1 MERKSLS
8 SDVITRAYIDS
19 LLVEVR
25 HLDAVM
31 PSTEMTLFGKTFAT
45 PVATAALSHMH
56 NQYPDGMAAMADGAQ
71 QAGALVFSGM
81 GPKDEL
87 ERMVKT
93 GAQVIKIIKPY
104 ADRESVYD
112 KIRHAEE
119 IGCLGVGIDT
129 DHAFSRSGHHRRP
142 APALATP
149 GDCKQSLGLVGQ
161 EPDLQ
166 GVGYDVIEGMAM
178 FPLSSKELAE
188 MVKATKL
195 PFFIKGVLSRK
206 EARKCLDC
214 GVKGMVVSHHNG
226 RINCAV
232 PPLMVLPEIAEEV
245 NGEAALFVDCAIQS
259 GLDVLKCLALGAT
272 GACVGRPL
280 MGPLREKGAQGV
292 REVIEGITNDLRYTM
307 AMTAS
312 PDLMHIDPSLVRL
325 AKHTW

>member
-45 PVATAALSHMH
+45 PVATAALSHMG
-56 NQYPDGMAAMADGAQ
+56 NQYPDGMAAMADGAN
-71 QAGALVFSGM
+71 QAGALCFSGM
-81 GPKDEL
+81 GPQEEL
-87 ERMVKT
+87 ERMVAT

-104 ADRESVYD
+104 ADRDSVYA

-119 IGCLGVGIDT
+119 IGCLAVGIDT
-129 DHAFSRSGHHRRP
+129 DHAFDRRH
-142 APALATP
+142 
-149 GDCKQSLGLVGQ
+149 
-161 EPDLQ
+161 
-166 GVGYDVIEGMAM
+166 GYDCIEGMEM
-178 FPLSSKELAE
+178 FPLSSAELKD
-188 MVKATKL
+188 MVASTKL

-226 RINCAV
+226 RIDTAV

-245 NGEAALFVDCAIQS
+245 KGEAALFVDCAIQS
-259 GLDVLKCLALGAT
+259 GLDVFKCLALGAT

-280 MGPLREKGAQGV
+280 MQPLREKGAEGV
-292 REVIEGITNDLRYTM
+292 RGVIEGVTTDLRYAM

-312 PDLMHIDPSLVRL
+312 ADIRSIDPGIVRL

>member
-31 PSTEMTLFGKTFAT
+31 PSTEMELFGKTFAT
-45 PVATAALSHMH
+45 PVATAALSHMA
-56 NQYPDGMAAMADGAQ
+56 NQYPDGMAAMAEGAN

-81 GPKDEL
+81 GSKDEL

-119 IGCLGVGIDT
+119 IGCLAVGIDT
-129 DHAFSRSGHHRRP
+129 DHAFSRG
-142 APALATP
+142 
-149 GDCKQSLGLVGQ
+149 
-161 EPDLQ
+161 
-166 GVGYDVIEGMAM
+166 GYDVIEGMPM
-178 FPLSSKELAE
+178 FPLSSKELAD

-195 PFFIKGVLSRK
+195 PFFIKGVLSRV
-206 EARKCLDC
+206 EARKCIDC

-226 RINCAV
+226 RIDTAV

-259 GLDVLKCLALGAT
+259 GLDVFKCLALGAT

-280 MGPLREKGAQGV
+280 MQPLREKGAAGV
-292 REVIEGITNDLRYTM
+292 RGVIEGITADLRYSM

-312 PDLMHIDPSLVRL
+312 PDVDHIDPSLVRL

>member
-1 MERKSLS
+1 MERKSIS

-45 PVATAALSHMH
+45 PVATAALSHMA
-56 NQYPDGMAAMADGAQ
+56 NQYPDGMAAMADGAN

-87 ERMVKT
+87 ERMVAT

-104 ADRESVYD
+104 ADRDSVYD

-129 DHAFSRSGHHRRP
+129 DHALSRG
-142 APALATP
+142 
-149 GDCKQSLGLVGQ
+149 
-161 EPDLQ
+161 
-166 GVGYDVIEGMAM
+166 GYDVIEGMEM
-178 FPLSSKELAE
+178 FPLSSAELAD

-226 RINCAV
+226 RIDTAV

-245 NGEAALFVDCAIQS
+245 KGEADLFVDCAIQS

-280 MGPLREKGAQGV
+280 MQPLREKGAEGV
-292 REVIEGITNDLRYTM
+292 RGVIENITTDLRYNM

-312 PDLMHIDPSLVRL
+312 PDVKSVDPTIIRL

>member
-1 MERKSLS
+1 MERKSIS

-31 PSTEMTLFGKTFAT
+31 PSTEMTVFGKTFAT
-45 PVATAALSHMH
+45 PVATAALSHMA
-56 NQYPDGMAAMADGAQ
+56 NQYPDGMAAMADGANL
-71 QAGALVFSGM
+71 AGALVFSGM

-87 ERMVKT
+87 ERMVNT
-93 GAQVIKIIKPY
+93 GASVVKIIKPY
-104 ADRESVYD
+104 ADRDSVYD

-119 IGCLGVGIDT
+119 IGCLAVGIDT
-129 DHAFSRSGHHRRP
+129 DHAFDRRH
-142 APALATP
+142 
-149 GDCKQSLGLVGQ
+149 
-161 EPDLQ
+161 
-166 GVGYDVIEGMAM
+166 GYDVIEGMEM
-178 FPLSSKELAE
+178 FPLSSAELKD

-195 PFFIKGVLSRK
+195 PFVIKGVLSRK

-226 RINCAV
+226 RLECAV

-245 NGEAALFVDCAIQS
+245 RGEAALFVDCAIQS
-259 GLDVLKCLALGAT
+259 GMDVFKALALGAT

-280 MGPLREKGAQGV
+280 MPQLREKGAQGV

-312 PDLMHIDPSLVRL
+312 PDVQHIDPSVVRL

>member
-1 MERKSLS
+1 MERKTQS
-8 SDVITRAYIDS
+8 SDFITRAYIDS

-45 PVATAALSHMH
+45 PVATAALSHMAGT
-56 NQYPDGMAAMADGAQ
+56 YPDGMAAMADGATR
-71 QAGALVFSGM
+71 AGALTFSGM

-87 ERMVKT
+87 ERMVDT
-93 GAQVIKIIKPY
+93 GASVIKIIKPY

-119 IGCLGVGIDT
+119 IGCLAVGIDT
-129 DHAFSRSGHHRRP
+129 DHAFDRRH
-142 APALATP
+142 
-149 GDCKQSLGLVGQ
+149 
-161 EPDLQ
+161 
-166 GVGYDVIEGMAM
+166 GYDVIEGMEM
-178 FPLSSKELAE
+178 FPLSSAELKD
-188 MVKATKL
+188 MVAATKL
-195 PFFIKGVLSRK
+195 PFFIKGVLSRR

-226 RINCAV
+226 RLECAV

-245 NGEAALFVDCAIQS
+245 KGEAALFVDCAIQS
-259 GLDVLKCLALGAT
+259 GLDVFKCLALGAT

-280 MGPLREKGAQGV
+280 MQPLKERGPEGV
-292 REVIEGITNDLRYTM
+292 RDTIAAITNDLRYAM

-312 PDLMHIDPSLVRL
+312 SDVSHIDPSIVRL

>member
-1 MERKSLS
+1 MERKSIS

-45 PVATAALSHMH
+45 PVATAALSHMG
-56 NQYPDGMAAMADGAQ
+56 NQYPDGMAAMADGAN

-81 GPKDEL
+81 GPKEEL
-87 ERMVKT
+87 ERMVAT

-104 ADRESVYD
+104 EDRQSVYD

-119 IGCLGVGIDT
+119 SGCLGVGIDT
-129 DHAFSRSGHHRRP
+129 DHAFSRG
-142 APALATP
+142 
-149 GDCKQSLGLVGQ
+149 
-161 EPDLQ
+161 
-166 GVGYDVIEGMAM
+166 GYDEIEGMKM
-178 FPLSSKELAE
+178 FPLSSAELAD

-226 RINCAV
+226 RIDTAV

-245 NGEAALFVDCAIQS
+245 NGEAVLFVDCAIQS

-280 MGPLREKGAQGV
+280 MKPLREQGAAGV
-292 REVIEGITNDLRYTM
+292 RDTIRSITTDLCYNM

-312 PDLMHIDPSLVRL
+312 PDVKSVDPTIIRL

>member
-1 MERKSLS
+1 MERKSIS

-45 PVATAALSHMH
+45 PVATAALSHMG
-56 NQYPDGMAAMADGAQ
+56 NQYPDGMAAMADGAN
-71 QAGALVFSGM
+71 QAGALCFSGM
-81 GPKDEL
+81 GPQDEL
-87 ERMVKT
+87 ERMVAT

-104 ADRESVYD
+104 ADRDSVYA

-119 IGCLGVGIDT
+119 IGCLAVGIDT
-129 DHAFSRSGHHRRP
+129 DHAFDRRH
-142 APALATP
+142 
-149 GDCKQSLGLVGQ
+149 
-161 EPDLQ
+161 
-166 GVGYDVIEGMAM
+166 GYDCIEGMEM
-178 FPLSSKELAE
+178 FPLSSAELKD
-188 MVKATKL
+188 MVASTKL

-226 RINCAV
+226 RIETAV

-280 MGPLREKGAQGV
+280 MQPLREKGPEGV
-292 REVIEGITNDLRYTM
+292 RETIAAITNDLRYSM

-312 PDLMHIDPSLVRL
+312 PDVKSVDPTIVHL

>member
-1 MERKSLS
+1 MERKTSS
-8 SDVITRAYIDS
+8 SDGITRAYIDS

-45 PVATAALSHMH
+45 PVATAALSHLSGT
-56 NQYPDGMAAMADGAQ
+56 YPDGMAAMAEGAN

-87 ERMVKT
+87 ERMVAT

-119 IGCLGVGIDT
+119 IGCLAVGIDT
-129 DHAFSRSGHHRRP
+129 DHAFDRRH
-142 APALATP
+142 
-149 GDCKQSLGLVGQ
+149 
-161 EPDLQ
+161 
-166 GVGYDVIEGMAM
+166 GYDVIEGMEM
-178 FPLSSKELAE
+178 YPLSSAELRD
-188 MVKATKL
+188 MVKSTKL

-214 GVKGMVVSHHNG
+214 GVQGMVVSHHNG
-226 RINCAV
+226 RLECAV

-245 NGEAALFVDCAIQS
+245 KGQAALFVDCAIQS
-259 GLDVLKCLALGAT
+259 GMDVFKALALGAT

-280 MGPLREKGAQGV
+280 MPPLKEKGPEGV
-292 REVIEGITNDLRYTM
+292 REVIANITNDLRYTM

-312 PDLMHIDPSLVRL
+312 PDVRSIDPSVVRL

>member
-45 PVATAALSHMH
+45 PVATAALSHMA
-56 NQYPDGMAAMADGAQ
+56 NQYPDGMTVMADGAN

-87 ERMVKT
+87 ERMVAT

-104 ADRESVYD
+104 ADRDSVHA

-119 IGCLGVGIDT
+119 IGCLAVGIDT
-129 DHAFSRSGHHRRP
+129 DHAFDRRH
-142 APALATP
+142 
-149 GDCKQSLGLVGQ
+149 
-161 EPDLQ
+161 
-166 GVGYDVIEGMAM
+166 GYDCIEGMEM
-178 FPLSSKELAE
+178 FPLSSAELKD
-188 MVKATKL
+188 MVASTKL

-226 RINCAV
+226 RIETAV

-280 MGPLREKGAQGV
+280 MQPLREKGPEGV
-292 REVIEGITNDLRYTM
+292 RETIAAITNDLRYSM

-312 PDLMHIDPSLVRL
+312 PDVKSVDPTIVRL

>member
-1 MERKSLS
+1 MERKSIS

-45 PVATAALSHMH
+45 PVATAALSHMG
-56 NQYPDGMAAMADGAQ
+56 NQYPDGMAAMADGAN
-71 QAGALVFSGM
+71 QAGALCFSGM
-81 GPKDEL
+81 GPQDEL
-87 ERMVKT
+87 ERMVAT

-104 ADRESVYD
+104 ADRDSVYA

-119 IGCLGVGIDT
+119 IGCLAVGIDT
-129 DHAFSRSGHHRRP
+129 DHAFDRRH
-142 APALATP
+142 
-149 GDCKQSLGLVGQ
+149 
-161 EPDLQ
+161 
-166 GVGYDVIEGMAM
+166 GYDCIEGMEM
-178 FPLSSKELAE
+178 FPLSSAELAD

-226 RINCAV
+226 RIETAV

-259 GLDVLKCLALGAT
+259 GLDVLKCLALVAT

-280 MGPLREKGAQGV
+280 MQPLREKGPEGV
-292 REVIEGITNDLRYTM
+292 RETIAAITNDLRYSM

-312 PDLMHIDPSLVRL
+312 PDVKSVDPTIVHL

>member
-25 HLDAVM
+25 HLDVVM

-45 PVATAALSHMH
+45 PVATAALSHMA
-56 NQYPDGMAAMADGAQ
+56 NQYPDGMAAMADGAN

-87 ERMVKT
+87 ERMVAT

-119 IGCLGVGIDT
+119 IGCLAVGIVT
-129 DHAFSRSGHHRRP
+129 DHAFSRSG
-142 APALATP
+142 
-149 GDCKQSLGLVGQ
+149 
-161 EPDLQ
+161 
-166 GVGYDVIEGMAM
+166 YDVIEGMEM
-178 FPLSSKELAE
+178 FPLSSKELAD
-188 MVKATKL
+188 MVKSTKL

-226 RINCAV
+226 RVDCAV

-245 NGEAALFVDCAIQS
+245 KGEAALFVDCAIQS
-259 GLDVLKCLALGAT
+259 GLDVFKCLALGAT

-280 MGPLREKGAQGV
+280 MQPLREKGAEGV
-292 REVIEGITNDLRYTM
+292 RSVMEGITADLRYTM

-312 PDLMHIDPSLVRL
+312 PDISHVDPSIVRL

>member
-45 PVATAALSHMH
+45 PVATAALSHMA
-56 NQYPDGMAAMADGAQ
+56 NQYPDGMTAMADGAN

-87 ERMVKT
+87 ERMVAT

-112 KIRHAEE
+112 KISHAEE
-119 IGCLGVGIDT
+119 VGCLAVGIDT
-129 DHAFSRSGHHRRP
+129 DHAFSRG
-142 APALATP
+142 
-149 GDCKQSLGLVGQ
+149 
-161 EPDLQ
+161 
-166 GVGYDVIEGMAM
+166 GYDVIESMKM
-178 FPLSSKELAE
+178 FPLSSKELAD

-226 RINCAV
+226 RIDTAV

-245 NGEAALFVDCAIQS
+245 KGEAALFVDCAIQS
-259 GLDVLKCLALGAT
+259 GLDVFKCLALGAT

-280 MGPLREKGAQGV
+280 MQPLREKGAEGV
-292 REVIEGITNDLRYTM
+292 RGVIEGITTDLRYAM

-312 PDLMHIDPSLVRL
+312 PDVSHIDPSIVRL

>member
-1 MERKSLS
+1 MERKTSS

-45 PVATAALSHMH
+45 PVATAALAHLA
-56 NQYPDGMAAMADGAQ
+56 NQYPDGMAAMAEGAN

-87 ERMVKT
+87 ERMVAT

-119 IGCLGVGIDT
+119 IGCLAVGIDT
-129 DHAFSRSGHHRRP
+129 DHAFDRRH
-142 APALATP
+142 
-149 GDCKQSLGLVGQ
+149 
-161 EPDLQ
+161 
-166 GVGYDVIEGMAM
+166 GYDCIEGMDM
-178 FPLSSKELAE
+178 FPLSSRELAE
-188 MVKATKL
+188 MVKSTKL

-226 RINCAV
+226 RLECAV

-259 GLDVLKCLALGAT
+259 GMDVFKALALGAT

-280 MGPLREKGAQGV
+280 MPPLKEKGPEGV
-292 REVIEGITNDLRYTM
+292 REVIAGITNDLRYTM

-312 PDLMHIDPSLVRL
+312 PDVKSIDPSIVRL

>member
-1 MERKSLS
+1 MERKSIS

-45 PVATAALSHMH
+45 PVATAALSHMG
-56 NQYPDGMAAMADGAQ
+56 NQYPDGMAAMADGAN
-71 QAGALVFSGM
+71 QAGALCFSGM
-81 GPKDEL
+81 GPQEEL
-87 ERMVKT
+87 ERMVAT

-104 ADRESVYD
+104 ADRDSVYA

-119 IGCLGVGIDT
+119 IGCLAVGIDT
-129 DHAFSRSGHHRRP
+129 DHAFDRRH
-142 APALATP
+142 
-149 GDCKQSLGLVGQ
+149 
-161 EPDLQ
+161 
-166 GVGYDVIEGMAM
+166 GYDCIEGMEM
-178 FPLSSKELAE
+178 FPLSSAELKD
-188 MVKATKL
+188 MVASTKL

-214 GVKGMVVSHHNG
+214 GVKGMVVSNHNG
-226 RINCAV
+226 RIETAV

-280 MGPLREKGAQGV
+280 MQPLREKGPEGV
-292 REVIEGITNDLRYTM
+292 RETIAAITNDLRYSM

-312 PDLMHIDPSLVRL
+312 PDVKSVDPTIVHL